1 MKHVLLMLAVSFASL
16 IGCSSAIQ
24 PPPTEPPPSSSNVFL
39 GAPGVTRNPQGLDL
53 DCADFAS
60 QDEAQD
66 FFEASGGV
74 NKDPHQLDADNDGI
88 ACERDERWGTGG
100 TGGSTVTPPTVTPPS
115 PPTVTPPAPPTSGQC
130 WVNGYYRKDGT
141 YVRGYWRRC

>member
-1 MKHVLLMLAVSFASL
+1 MKHLLLALVLSCAALA
-16 IGCSSAIQ
+16 GCSPALQ
-24 PPPTEPPPSSSNVFL
+24 PPAAQSPVAQPPTGSSNVFR
-39 GAPGVTRNPQGLDL
+39 GTPGVARDPRGPDL

-74 NKDPHQLDADNDGI
+74 TKDPHQLDADNDGI
-88 ACERDERWGTGG
+88 ACERDETWGSGGTGG
-100 TGGSTVTPPTVTPPS
+100 GGSTVTPPPPS
-115 PPTVTPPAPPTSGQC
+115 NNGQC